1 MTGTMKGIYKSK
13 PAPGAEWREDLP
25 IPQCGPRDVLVKVRA
40 TAICGTDSGH
50 IYPWGAYAE
59 ERCPVPYVFG
69 HEFAGDIVEVGS
81 EVTEFKKGDRVAGET
96 HIPCNH

>member
-50 IYPWGAYAE
+50 IYPG
-59 ERCPVPYVFG
+59 
-69 HEFAGDIVEVGS
+69 
-81 EVTEFKKGDRVAGET
+81 
-96 HIPCNH
+96 